1 MRNKKIS
8 FIVPVYNVEKYLSRC
23 LDSILEQ
30 TYRNFELI
38 IINDGSPDE
47 SRQII
52 EEREKRDN
60 RIEVINKKNEG
71 VSAARNDGL
80 KFATGEYILFV
91 DGDDYIDKDYAEKI
105 LHLIDDCNADM
116 AISYNYY
123 DENRR
128 LPEESERFSII
139 DSNRATEELYIGKI
153 DVAVWNKIYKRAFL
167 EHNAIIFDNKL
178 WFAEGMT
185 FNIECFQKAKK
196 IVAGHIK
203 AYHQVRNPESAVRKF
218 NLKSWHCGMKA
229 MKIQQE
235 MIDWDNAQIKT
246 AWQFHYHSYY
256 FNIMRGIYFSH
267 MDNDKKY
274 LSEIELCKKELKHD
288 IFLPFKVK
296 ISVRNKILWA
306 IVTISPV
313 ALIRIQLAKQFLR
326 NVIIKIAN
334 GGGV

>member
-1 MRNKKIS
+1 
-8 FIVPVYNVEKYLSRC
+8 
-23 LDSILEQ
+23 
-30 TYRNFELI
+30 
-38 IINDGSPDE
+38 
-47 SRQII
+47 
-52 EEREKRDN
+52 
-60 RIEVINKKNEG
+60 
-71 VSAARNDGL
+71 
-80 KFATGEYILFV
+80 
-91 DGDDYIDKDYAEKI
+91 
-105 LHLIDDCNADM
+105 
-116 AISYNYY
+116 
-123 DENRR
+123 
-128 LPEESERFSII
+128 
-139 DSNRATEELYIGKI
+139 
-153 DVAVWNKIYKRAFL
+153 
-167 EHNAIIFDNKL
+167 
-178 WFAEGMT
+178 
-185 FNIECFQKAKK
+185 
-196 IVAGHIK
+196 
-203 AYHQVRNPESAVRKF
+203 
-218 NLKSWHCGMKA
+218 MKA